1 MNIMSDINTNYI
13 TKIGKTISKLRKFNK
28 MSQEEL
34 AELSNVH
41 RTYLSDV
48 EGGKRNLTISVLKK
62 IVNSFDIEL
71 SVFFEM
77 VEQESDDNYD

>member
-1 MNIMSDINTNYI
+1 MSDINTNYI